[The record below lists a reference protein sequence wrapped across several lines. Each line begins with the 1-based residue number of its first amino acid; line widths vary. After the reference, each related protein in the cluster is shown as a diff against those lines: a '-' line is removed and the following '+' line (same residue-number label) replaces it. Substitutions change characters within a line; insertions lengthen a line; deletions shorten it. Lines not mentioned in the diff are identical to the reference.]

1 MASESPTPIK
11 LDRAIVS
18 DVVKQDDRAASNAD
32 AKQAARLERSA
43 DLLRSELTE
52 EIIAMIHY
60 GSSNGR
66 RRRGGA
72 GGQRGLRSACGR
84 SASCPRS
91 PMLLA
96 AHHSLKVLIAP
107 ATPAGVRVYCQM
119 RGGRARLLGPHA
131 TIRRLSLANLVFMLL
146 FFATS
151 VSALIN
157 AETIQ
162 LSVYEQS
169 GAPLLFKL
177 LFITAVSGIGASFAV
192 LFEAWEDVRRRRF
205 DPVMES
211 SYWLQIG
218 LGVVAGIILTE
229 IVQTG
234 APGRGHVQH
243 QGAARRPR
251 GRLLGGAA
259 SRGAVPRG
267 EGDQEHLRAGRAEV
281 AGKSASAVAF
291 RRPR

>member
-1 MASESPTPIK
+1 MPSESPTPIK
-11 LDRAIVS
+11 LERPIVS
-18 DVVKQDDRAASNAD
+18 DVKQDDRPASNAE

-60 GSSNGR
+60 GASKGL
-66 RRRGGA
+66 GGPLEPVVGEVFDQLSEGTDQPSIA
-72 GGQRGLRSACGR
+72 DV
-84 SASCPRS
+84 
-91 PMLLA
+91 LA
-96 AHHSLKVLIAP
+96 AHHVLKGHIAP
-107 ATPAGVRVYCQM
+107 ATPGGVRVYCQM

-131 TIRRLSLANLVFMLL
+131 TIRRLSLANLIFMVL
-146 FFATS
+146 FFGTS
-151 VSALIN
+151 VSSLIN
-157 AETIQ
+157 SETIQ

-234 APGRGHVQH
+234 APGTDASSVKAPLVALAGGFSAGLLHVV
-243 QGAARRPR
+243 
-251 GRLLGGAA
+251 L
-259 SRGAVPRG
+259 SRVVKAIRNIFEPS
-267 EGDQEHLRAGRAEV
+267 EQ
-281 AGKSASAVAF
+281 K
-291 RRPR
+291 

>member
-1 MASESPTPIK
+1 MPTESPTPIK
-11 LDRAIVS
+11 LDRAIIS
-18 DVVKQDDRAASNAD
+18 DVKQDDKATSSAD
-32 AKQAARLERSA
+32 AKEVARLDRSA
-43 DLLRSELTE
+43 DLLRSELAE

-60 GSSNGR
+60 GSSNGV
-66 RRRGGA
+66 GGA
-72 GGQRGLRSACGR
+72 VEPAVSELFDRLAEGCEPPTLAE
-84 SASCPRS
+84 
-91 PMLLA
+91 LLA
-96 AHHSLKVLIAP
+96 AHHSLKIVIAP

-131 TIRRLSLANLVFMLL
+131 TIRRLSLANLMFMLL

-157 AETIQ
+157 SETIQ

-234 APGRGHVQH
+234 APATDTSSVKAPLVALAGGFSAGLLHVV
-243 QGAARRPR
+243 
-251 GRLLGGAA
+251 L
-259 SRGAVPRG
+259 SRVVKAIRNIFEPS
-267 EGDQEHLRAGRAEV
+267 EQ
-281 AGKSASAVAF
+281 K
-291 RRPR
+291 

>member
-1 MASESPTPIK
+1 
-11 LDRAIVS
+11 
-18 DVVKQDDRAASNAD
+18 
-32 AKQAARLERSA
+32 
-43 DLLRSELTE
+43 
-52 EIIAMIHY
+52 
-60 GSSNGR
+60 
-66 RRRGGA
+66 
-72 GGQRGLRSACGR
+72 
-84 SASCPRS
+84 
-91 PMLLA
+91 
-96 AHHSLKVLIAP
+96 
-107 ATPAGVRVYCQM
+107 M

-131 TIRRLSLANLVFMLL
+131 TIRRLSLANLIFMVL
-146 FFATS
+146 FFGTS
-151 VSALIN
+151 VSSLIN

-218 LGVVAGIILTE
+218 LGVVAGIVLTE

-234 APGRGHVQH
+234 APGDGHVEH
-243 QGAARRPR
+243 QGAARGPR
-251 GRLLGGAA
+251 RRLLGGAA
-259 SRGAVPRG
+259 SRGALARG
-267 EGDQEHLRAGRAEV
+267 EGDQEYFRAVRAEV
-281 AGKSASAVAF
+281 AGRSAGLRAF